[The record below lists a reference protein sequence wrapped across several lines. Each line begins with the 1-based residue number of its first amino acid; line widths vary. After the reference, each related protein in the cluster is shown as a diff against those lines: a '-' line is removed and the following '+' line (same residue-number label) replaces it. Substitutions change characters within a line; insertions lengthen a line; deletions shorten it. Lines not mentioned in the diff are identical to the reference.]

1 MKIIMVFFQE
11 KRDFFQEKR
20 DFFATSSLWKGKPI
34 IKIPLNIFVDD
45 LSANQSRRWAP
56 LHGIQAQL
64 AGLPLEEKKQ
74 EQELDISSSI
84 RTGCNDGA
92 FKASM

>member
-1 MKIIMVFFQE
+1 MGS
-11 KRDFFQEKR
+11 
-20 DFFATSSLWKGKPI
+20 FAWDTSSIGWSSFG
-34 IKIPLNIFVDD
+34 
-45 LSANQSRRWAP
+45 
-56 LHGIQAQL
+56 G
-64 AGLPLEEKKQ
+64 KKQ

>member
-1 MKIIMVFFQE
+1 M
-11 KRDFFQEKR
+11 
-20 DFFATSSLWKGKPI
+20 
-34 IKIPLNIFVDD
+34 DD